1 MNRIKSVLLGF
12 TIISALAALTSIPLL
27 SQAFYGS
34 IVGTVTDQSGA
45 SLRGA
50 NVSLTNAGTGER
62 RQAQS
67 GDGGDYQFLNLV
79 PGKYRVE
86 VEQGGFKKATSD
98 NIEVTVSGTARA
110 DISMQVGDV
119 TQNIEVTA
127 APPVLQTEN
136 ANLSQVVNS
145 RAVEELPV
153 NGRNV
158 LNLTA
163 LVPGVVPQ
171 GSTEGNALTGKNI
184 FAAGNY
190 QIGGGFANQGA
201 VYFDGV
207 PANSALGNLVNMV
220 PSPEAVAEFR
230 VQTNSNSSEYGRYSG
245 GIINLSSKSGTNE
258 FHGSAYEFFRNTVL
272 NANSFF
278 ANANGSGKQPFKQ
291 NQYGLTGGGP
301 IQKNKM
307 FFFAAW
313 EGFRSRQGSSYTAT
327 VPLPEMYR
335 GDFSGYRNAQNAVI
349 PIYDPL
355 TQCGTGS
362 QYRLCARPSDSAHA
376 IPRQH
381 HPGKPNQPGFRKTPR
396 LPADGVAES
405 AGAAVHAQFQL
416 QCPRCSGRQ

>member
-1 MNRIKSVLLGF
+1 MSSIKSALLGLALL
-12 TIISALAALTSIPLL
+12 SAAAVLSNIPLFG
-27 SQAFYGS
+27 QAFYGS
-34 IVGTVTDQSGA
+34 VVGTVTDPSGA
-45 SLRGA
+45 ALRGA
-50 NVSLTNAGTGER
+50 NVSLTNTGTGER
-62 RQAQS
+62 HQAQS

-86 VEQGGFKKATSD
+86 VEQSGFKKAISE
-98 NIEVTVSGTARA
+98 NIEVNVSGTARA
-110 DISMQVGDV
+110 DMTMQLGDV
-119 TQNIEVTA
+119 TQNVEVQATA
-127 APPVLQTEN
+127 PVLQTDN

-145 RAVEELPV
+145 RAVQELPV

-207 PANSALGNLVNMV
+207 PANSPLGNLVNMV

-245 GIINLSSKSGTNE
+245 GIINLSSKAGTNE

-278 ANANGSGKQPFKQ
+278 ANANG
-291 NQYGLTGGGP
+291 
-301 IQKNKM
+301 
-307 FFFAAW
+307 
-313 EGFRSRQGSSYTAT
+313 
-327 VPLPEMYR
+327 
-335 GDFSGYRNAQNAVI
+335 
-349 PIYDPL
+349 
-355 TQCGTGS
+355 
-362 QYRLCARPSDSAHA
+362 
-376 IPRQH
+376 
-381 HPGKPNQPGFRKTPR
+381 
-396 LPADGVAES
+396 
-405 AGAAVHAQFQL
+405 
-416 QCPRCSGRQ
+416 